1 MIKSVVYGP
10 ASSSIAYTTLASSS
24 TETLRIAFTPA
35 VVLVDG
41 AALSQRSDLNQPG
54 WVFTASNGVLRV
66 RHDSGSNVLIQAGG
80 LSVTLASPV
89 DGMGFPAP
97 ASIDMVAT
105 ASAAGGSIAR
115 VEFYNGL
122 TKLGESTSTPYELTW
137 SSVPMGDYSITARAI
152 DGANNAATSG
162 VVRVSVVGPLGRI
175 GVTPATVS
183 LAPGA
188 TQQFVAAGA
197 DVLGHVVQPQP
208 IFSWSVSG
216 GGTIDATGLFTAGL
230 SPGGPFDVVATSGGI
245 AGTSAVSVASIAGGT
260 LGTTNEGTLTD
271 YLWDNGPWINAC
283 RFQAGST
290 MSVSAVHAKVAAIS
304 GRYKCAIYTDSGGSP
319 SALLRGTVEAVNPP
333 AGWSVMSLTTPLVL
347 TNAQYYW
354 LAIWSDS
361 SGAKVDDSGT
371 GGTLRWGQYNYGA
384 WPSTLVTSGGGS
396 FNYCIY
402 ATGSTASLT
411 SIAVTP
417 ANPAI
422 LAGASQ
428 QFTATGT
435 YSDGTIQNLSSQVT
449 WTSSATAVATINSSG
464 LATGV
469 SAGTTTITAALAGV
483 SGHTV
488 LTVQATLPA
497 IALTAP
503 VNGAEV
509 TPPRQPSVSRPA
521 SPPMATRSRPSSS
534 TTVRPC
540 WAKPPSRPTISP
552 GAASAPACTASR
564 PDWCMTAAAL
574 STRQPPM

>member
-1 MIKSVVYGP
+1 MAPP
-10 ASSSIAYTTLASSS
+10 ATAAITTLASSS

-260 LGTTNEGTLTD
+260 LGKLDERGDAYRLPMGQWPLD
-271 YLWDNGPWINAC
+271 QCLP
-283 RFQAGST
+283 F
-290 MSVSAVHAKVAAIS
+290 S
-304 GRYKCAIYTDSGGSP
+304 GRFNHVGFRSTCESGG
-319 SALLRGTVEAVNPP
+319 
-333 AGWSVMSLTTPLVL
+333 
-347 TNAQYYW
+347 Y
-354 LAIWSDS
+354 
-361 SGAKVDDSGT
+361 
-371 GGTLRWGQYNYGA
+371 
-384 WPSTLVTSGGGS
+384 
-396 FNYCIY
+396 
-402 ATGSTASLT
+402 
-411 SIAVTP
+411 
-417 ANPAI
+417 
-422 LAGASQ
+422 
-428 QFTATGT
+428 
-435 YSDGTIQNLSSQVT
+435 
-449 WTSSATAVATINSSG
+449 
-464 LATGV
+464 
-469 SAGTTTITAALAGV
+469 
-483 SGHTV
+483 
-488 LTVQATLPA
+488 
-497 IALTAP
+497 
-503 VNGAEV
+503 
-509 TPPRQPSVSRPA
+509 
-521 SPPMATRSRPSSS
+521 
-534 TTVRPC
+534 
-540 WAKPPSRPTISP
+540 
-552 GAASAPACTASR
+552 
-564 PDWCMTAAAL
+564 
-574 STRQPPM
+574 